1 MGTSNLLSN
10 GFPAITDDLDLGSG
24 GSCSYSP
31 SEGGQQIAIAS
42 YTNQLGDP
50 SAWQRLISYDSNKLS
65 ILVANVLNGPDYV
78 QAANSGKTVIGYVRT
93 AYLGVSQQQFKTS
106 LGSGNLADWT
116 LQMEQDRKHPGAYT
130 VLNPGSPM
138 AQCFEDTMDTLLT
151 FESSYETY
159 TSSAFSP
166 NDWKPKDS
174 RKIWH
179 IVYRVPQDKIAE
191 VAALS
196 LARGVGYLEMTD
208 DDNPNPY
215 DNVPNDGYMNAAM
228 RAVLGGTVRKDSAP
242 SLGSSYVAGIP
253 SDAKIIASDYTSA
266 TITWSPVANALG
278 YAVYQNGALVLEMP
292 ASLTR
297 ATVGMLKPG
306 TSGISFKVKTVLSSG
321 GGGASK
327 LMTASTKS
335 LLDGKSISNVH
346 YVKIG
351 DQVIYT
357 ADVLVPYAFVR
368 LFIGGPHQAIGASAG
383 WPIDAGLSTDNGGA
397 DPVGQYKLV
406 NYLVEGNDFY
416 SGFYKYTGTYVE
428 GGSGNTDWTWS
439 PQGTAPQTQS
449 GYTNTWYVPLGG
461 TDAIP
466 DNYVVQ
472 GQGYAPIQN
481 VYGGPLRSYKCDGQ
495 PCDDNTDYDCKG
507 SSLCS
512 LPTLLAWCDRAAN
525 NLNRTDVL
533 TYGTS

>member
-1 MGTSNLLSN
+1 
-10 GFPAITDDLDLGSG
+10 
-24 GSCSYSP
+24 
-31 SEGGQQIAIAS
+31 
-42 YTNQLGDP
+42 
-50 SAWQRLISYDSNKLS
+50 
-65 ILVANVLNGPDYV
+65 
-78 QAANSGKTVIGYVRT
+78 
-93 AYLGVSQQQFKTS
+93 
-106 LGSGNLADWT
+106 
-116 LQMEQDRKHPGAYT
+116 
-130 VLNPGSPM
+130 M

-179 IVYRVPQDKIAE
+179 ILYRVPQNKIAE

-292 ASLTR
+292 TSLTR

-327 LMTASTKS
+327 LMTASTK
-335 LLDGKSISNVH
+335 V
-346 YVKIG
+346 
-351 DQVIYT
+351 
-357 ADVLVPYAFVR
+357 
-368 LFIGGPHQAIGASAG
+368 
-383 WPIDAGLSTDNGGA
+383 
-397 DPVGQYKLV
+397 
-406 NYLVEGNDFY
+406 
-416 SGFYKYTGTYVE
+416 
-428 GGSGNTDWTWS
+428 
-439 PQGTAPQTQS
+439 
-449 GYTNTWYVPLGG
+449 
-461 TDAIP
+461 
-466 DNYVVQ
+466 
-472 GQGYAPIQN
+472 
-481 VYGGPLRSYKCDGQ
+481 C
-495 PCDDNTDYDCKG
+495 
-507 SSLCS
+507 
-512 LPTLLAWCDRAAN
+512 
-525 NLNRTDVL
+525 
-533 TYGTS
+533 